1 MRLIKLLVVAAG
13 AAYLYR
19 RFIADS
25 DAGLAETQ
33 AAEPYSSDALDDD
46 GPVGEPLEQGAP
58 DAAEGEGPA
67 KDTLER
73 PTWLDP
79 ADTDG
84 GGGSAAT
91 AGDGG

>member
-1 MRLIKLLVVAAG
+1 MRLIRLLLFAAL

-19 RFIADS
+19 RFVADS
-25 DAGLAETQ
+25 DAGLVETQ
-33 AAEPYSSDALDDD
+33 AAEPYSSEQLDD
-46 GPVGEPLEQGAP
+46 EPGA
-58 DAAEGEGPA
+58 AAEAASGEEPESAPA

-79 ADTDG
+79 ADAESA
-84 GGGSAAT
+84 GSAPA